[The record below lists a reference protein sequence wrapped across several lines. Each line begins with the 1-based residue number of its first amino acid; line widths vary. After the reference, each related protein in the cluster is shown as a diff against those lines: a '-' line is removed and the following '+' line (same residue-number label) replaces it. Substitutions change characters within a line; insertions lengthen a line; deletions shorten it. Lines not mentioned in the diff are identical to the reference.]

1 MHKTRQTLDPFV
13 GQWWRFTRYELK
25 DGYIRPTPD
34 AELSA
39 YDPWRDS
46 RQGMRKAYAS
56 LATLVRRGQDA
67 GGHGTLTP
75 DTEAEVL
82 AWCRRYGLLG
92 ILLQRVEQVVL
103 PPWTE
108 VETALLRE
116 ETDTEELEQYQ
127 IQVQFRRNPMGW
139 QKMRTQDVIGD
150 GELPSHDPAGVTLHA
165 IDALETV
172 CEPFGKTW
180 ARFFPAVP
188 RDQCESYPYPPPL
201 SQEFWAL
208 YQEPVEDFFCT
219 AAELA
224 RVLTALATGGA
235 AVSDRQARP
244 NAVDDDALAI
254 HALNAYVST
263 VRWCLAPTQDGMVQ
277 RWASPS
283 FFASLA
289 MMILQD
295 VAGKTRPRICRTCGR
310 VFVSSAYQARYCSP
324 RCRHTMNK
332 RVFRR
337 KAARKQSPRQKGQAT
352 RGQKG

>member
-1 MHKTRQTLDPFV
+1 
-13 GQWWRFTRYELK
+13 
-25 DGYIRPTPD
+25 
-34 AELSA
+34 
-39 YDPWRDS
+39 
-46 RQGMRKAYAS
+46 MRKAYAS

-188 RDQCESYPYPPPL
+188 
-201 SQEFWAL
+201 
-208 YQEPVEDFFCT
+208 
-219 AAELA
+219 
-224 RVLTALATGGA
+224 
-235 AVSDRQARP
+235 
-244 NAVDDDALAI
+244 AI
-254 HALNAYVST
+254 N
-263 VRWCLAPTQDGMVQ
+263 
-277 RWASPS
+277 ASPIHIRRRCLRS
-283 FFASLA
+283 FGRSTKNRLRTSFA
-289 MMILQD
+289 
-295 VAGKTRPRICRTCGR
+295 
-310 VFVSSAYQARYCSP
+310 
-324 RCRHTMNK
+324 
-332 RVFRR
+332 RR
-337 KAARKQSPRQKGQAT
+337 RNSHES
-352 RGQKG
+352 